1 MNNFYVVI
9 KMEDKK
15 IKEFVKERY
24 SKIVTKEEDS
34 CGCSCCGGSE
44 DNSVIKR
51 AEEVGYTMEEIKS
64 IPSDAV
70 FGLGCGNPTA
80 LAEINPGETVL
91 DLGSGG
97 GIDVFLAAN
106 KVGEEGKVIGVD
118 MTPEM
123 VETAVKNAKEGG
135 YENVEFK
142 HGEIENL
149 PVENNIID
157 VIISNC
163 VINLTPNKSNAF
175 KEAFRVLKP
184 NGRILVS
191 DIVTEGEIPLEIRK
205 NFEAWAGCIAG
216 ALDKQEYLET
226 IRNAGFNEVEIV
238 SEKVYT
244 EPNMDERLIGKIISV
259 QVKALKSEESKE
271 IGCCETQSSEE
282 SKEIGCC
289 ESESADEPEDDS
301 GCGCGC
307 GKEYSDE
314 SLIDNPNKPKFLAD
328 DDFIEEFENYAHSI
342 GIKNVGYAQITPEL
356 LISDKFIQYPNA
368 IVLTM
373 EMGKEIIEATPGPE
387 AQKLNDSAYEKL
399 GTMTYK
405 LSDYLREKGYA
416 TEVAHPYGAVVKFSQ
431 LGQKAGLGWL
441 GQSGLLITPELGP
454 RQKISAIFVSIANLP
469 IKEDNEHSWITDYC
483 EKCGKCIKACPEK
496 ALIEKESCCGPKE
509 IKFIQK
515 LCIGCSEGCTYCIE
529 ECPFEQKEYTYIK
542 DRFDKMNAKLMEKR
556 NKETVNGVLLS
567 YTTIFFVI

>member
-1 MNNFYVVI
+1 MNNVYVVI

-184 NGRILVS
+184 DGRILVS
-191 DIVTEGEIPLEIRK
+191 DLVTEGEIPLEIRK

-216 ALDKQEYLET
+216 ALDKQEYLDT
-226 IRNAGFNEVEIV
+226 IKNAGFNEVEIV
-238 SEKVYT
+238 SEKAYT

-259 QVKALKSEESKE
+259 QVKALKSRR
-271 IGCCETQSSEE
+271 I
-282 SKEIGCC
+282 
-289 ESESADEPEDDS
+289 
-301 GCGCGC
+301 
-307 GKEYSDE
+307 
-314 SLIDNPNKPKFLAD
+314 
-328 DDFIEEFENYAHSI
+328 
-342 GIKNVGYAQITPEL
+342 
-356 LISDKFIQYPNA
+356 
-368 IVLTM
+368 
-373 EMGKEIIEATPGPE
+373 
-387 AQKLNDSAYEKL
+387 
-399 GTMTYK
+399 
-405 LSDYLREKGYA
+405 
-416 TEVAHPYGAVVKFSQ
+416 
-431 LGQKAGLGWL
+431 
-441 GQSGLLITPELGP
+441 
-454 RQKISAIFVSIANLP
+454 
-469 IKEDNEHSWITDYC
+469 
-483 EKCGKCIKACPEK
+483 
-496 ALIEKESCCGPKE
+496 
-509 IKFIQK
+509 
-515 LCIGCSEGCTYCIE
+515 
-529 ECPFEQKEYTYIK
+529 
-542 DRFDKMNAKLMEKR
+542 
-556 NKETVNGVLLS
+556 
-567 YTTIFFVI
+567 

>member
-1 MNNFYVVI
+1 MNNVYVVI
-9 KMEDKK
+9 KMEEKK

-24 SKIVTKEEDS
+24 SKIAIKDEDS

-123 VETAVKNAKEGG
+123 VETAVKNAEEGG

-149 PVENNIID
+149 PVKNNNID

-191 DIVTEGEIPLEIRK
+191 DLVTEGEIPLEIRK

-238 SEKVYT
+238 SEKAYT
-244 EPNMDERLIGKIISV
+244 EPKMDERLIGKIISV

-314 SLIDNPNKPKFLAD
+314 SLIDNPKKPKFIAD

-387 AQKLNDSAYEKL
+387 AQRLNDSAYEKL

-556 NKETVNGVLLS
+556 NKECP
-567 YTTIFFVI
+567 

>member
-1 MNNFYVVI
+1 MNNVYVVI
-9 KMEDKK
+9 KMEEKN

-44 DNSVIKR
+44 DKSVIKR

-123 VETAVKNAKEGG
+123 VETAIKNAKEGG

-149 PVENNIID
+149 PVENNNID

-191 DIVTEGEIPLEIRK
+191 DLVTEGEIPLEIRK

-238 SEKVYT
+238 SEKAYT
-244 EPNMDERLIGKIISV
+244 EPKMDERLIGKIISV
-259 QVKALKSEESKE
+259 QVKALKSGKSKE

-282 SKEIGCC
+282 SNEIGCC

-328 DDFIEEFENYAHSI
+328 DDFIEQFENYAHSI

-373 EMGKEIIEATPGPE
+373 EMSKEIIEATPGPE

-469 IKEDNEHSWITDYC
+469 IKDDNEHSWITDYC

-556 NKETVNGVLLS
+556 NKER
-567 YTTIFFVI
+567 

>member
-1 MNNFYVVI
+1 
-9 KMEDKK
+9 
-15 IKEFVKERY
+15 
-24 SKIVTKEEDS
+24 
-34 CGCSCCGGSE
+34 
-44 DNSVIKR
+44 
-51 AEEVGYTMEEIKS
+51 
-64 IPSDAV
+64 
-70 FGLGCGNPTA
+70 
-80 LAEINPGETVL
+80 
-91 DLGSGG
+91 
-97 GIDVFLAAN
+97 
-106 KVGEEGKVIGVD
+106 
-118 MTPEM
+118 
-123 VETAVKNAKEGG
+123 
-135 YENVEFK
+135 
-142 HGEIENL
+142 
-149 PVENNIID
+149 
-157 VIISNC
+157 
-163 VINLTPNKSNAF
+163 
-175 KEAFRVLKP
+175 
-184 NGRILVS
+184 
-191 DIVTEGEIPLEIRK
+191 
-205 NFEAWAGCIAG
+205 
-216 ALDKQEYLET
+216 
-226 IRNAGFNEVEIV
+226 
-238 SEKVYT
+238 
-244 EPNMDERLIGKIISV
+244 MDERLIGKIVSV
-259 QVKALKSEESKE
+259 QVKALKLEEPKE

-289 ESESADEPEDDS
+289 ESESADEPEDDG

-314 SLIDNPNKPKFLAD
+314 SLIDNPDKPKFLAD

-373 EMGKEIIEATPGPE
+373 EMSKEIIEATPGPE
-387 AQKLNDSAYEKL
+387 AQRLNDSAYEKL

-469 IKEDNEHSWITDYC
+469 IKDDSEHSWITDYC

-556 NKETVNGVLLS
+556 NRER
-567 YTTIFFVI
+567 

>member
-1 MNNFYVVI
+1 MNNVYVVI
-9 KMEDKK
+9 KMEEKK
-15 IKEFVKERY
+15 IKEFVKESY
-24 SKIVTKEEDS
+24 SKIVTKEENS
-34 CGCSCCGGSE
+34 CGCSCCGGTE
-44 DNSVIKR
+44 ENSVIKKA
-51 AEEVGYTMEEIKS
+51 AEAGYTMEEIKS

-149 PVENNIID
+149 PVENNIAD

-184 NGRILVS
+184 YGRILVS

-205 NFEAWAGCIAG
+205 NFESWAACIAG
-216 ALDKQEYLET
+216 AMDKQEYLDT
-226 IRNAGFNEVEIV
+226 IKNAGFKEVEIV

-244 EPNMDERLIGKIISV
+244 EPNMDERIIGKIISV
-259 QVKALKSEESKE
+259 QVKAQNLEENKE
-271 IGCCETQSSEE
+271 IGCCETETVDKSIEG
-282 SKEIGCC
+282 GCC
-289 ESESADEPEDDS
+289 GSESVDESTKDNSNEDS

-307 GKEYSDE
+307 GKEYPDE
-314 SLIDNPNKPKFLAD
+314 SLINNPNKPKFLAEA
-328 DDFIEEFENYAHSI
+328 DFIKEFENYAHSI
-342 GIKNVGYAQITPEL
+342 GIKNLGYAQITPEL
-356 LISDKFIQYPNA
+356 LINDKFIQYPNA

-373 EMGKEIIEATPGPE
+373 EMGKEIIETTPGPE
-387 AQKLNDSAYEKL
+387 AQKLNDLAYEKL
-399 GTMTYK
+399 GNMTYK
-405 LSDYLREKGYA
+405 LSDYLRENGYA
-416 TEVAHPYGAVVKFSQ
+416 TEVAHPYGAIVKFSQ

-509 IKFIQK
+509 IKFIEK

-542 DRFDKMNAKLMEKR
+542 NRFDKMNAKLMD
-556 NKETVNGVLLS
+556 KEIKN
-567 YTTIFFVI
+567 

>member
-1 MNNFYVVI
+1 MNNVYVVI
-9 KMEDKK
+9 KMEEKK
-15 IKEFVKERY
+15 IKEFVKESY
-24 SKIVTKEEDS
+24 SKIVTKEENS
-34 CGCSCCGGSE
+34 CGCSCCGGTE
-44 DNSVIKR
+44 ENSVIKKV
-51 AEEVGYTMEEIKS
+51 AEAGYTMEEIKS

-123 VETAVKNAKEGG
+123 VETAVKNANEGG

-149 PVENNIID
+149 PVENNIAD

-184 NGRILVS
+184 DGRILVS

-205 NFEAWAGCIAG
+205 NFESWAACIAG
-216 ALDKQEYLET
+216 AMDKQEYMDT
-226 IRNAGFNEVEIV
+226 IKNAGFKEVEIV

-244 EPNMDERLIGKIISV
+244 EPNMDERIIGKIVSV
-259 QVKALKSEESKE
+259 QVKAQKLEENKE
-271 IGCCETQSSEE
+271 NGCCETETVDKSIESGCCGSESVDE
-282 SKEIGCC
+282 STKDNSKE
-289 ESESADEPEDDS
+289 DS

-307 GKEYSDE
+307 GKEYPDE
-314 SLIDNPNKPKFLAD
+314 SLINNPNKPKFLAEA
-328 DDFIEEFENYAHSI
+328 DFIKEFENYAHLI
-342 GIKNVGYAQITPEL
+342 GIKNLGYAQITPEL
-356 LISDKFIQYPNA
+356 LINDKFIQYPNA

-373 EMGKEIIEATPGPE
+373 EMGKEIIETIPGPE
-387 AQKLNDSAYEKL
+387 AQKLNDLAYEKL
-399 GTMTYK
+399 GNMTYK
-405 LSDYLREKGYA
+405 LSDYLRENGYA
-416 TEVAHPYGAVVKFSQ
+416 TEVAHPYGAIVKFSQ

-469 IKEDNEHSWITDYC
+469 IKEDNEHTWIPDYC

-509 IKFIQK
+509 IKFIEK

-529 ECPFEQKEYTYIK
+529 ECPFEQKEYKYIK
-542 DRFDKMNAKLMEKR
+542 NRFDKMNAKLMD
-556 NKETVNGVLLS
+556 KEIKN
-567 YTTIFFVI
+567 

>member
-1 MNNFYVVI
+1 MNNVYVVI

-51 AEEVGYTMEEIKS
+51 AEEAGYTMEEIKS

-184 NGRILVS
+184 DGRILVS

-238 SEKVYT
+238 SEKAYT

-328 DDFIEEFENYAHSI
+328 DDFIEQFENYAHSI

-509 IKFIQK
+509 IEFIQK
-515 LCIGCSEGCTYCIE
+515 LMY
-529 ECPFEQKEYTYIK
+529 
-542 DRFDKMNAKLMEKR
+542 RL
-556 NKETVNGVLLS
+556 
-567 YTTIFFVI
+567 

>member
-1 MNNFYVVI
+1 MNNVYVVI

-51 AEEVGYTMEEIKS
+51 AEEAGYTMEEIKS

-191 DIVTEGEIPLEIRK
+191 DLVTEGEIPLEIRK

-238 SEKVYT
+238 SEKAYT
-244 EPNMDERLIGKIISV
+244 EPKMDERLIGKIISV
-259 QVKALKSEESKE
+259 QVKALKSEKSKE

-328 DDFIEEFENYAHSI
+328 DDFIEQFENYAHSI

-469 IKEDNEHSWITDYC
+469 IKDDNEHSWITDYC

-556 NKETVNGVLLS
+556 NKER
-567 YTTIFFVI
+567 

>member
-1 MNNFYVVI
+1 
-9 KMEDKK
+9 
-15 IKEFVKERY
+15 
-24 SKIVTKEEDS
+24 
-34 CGCSCCGGSE
+34 
-44 DNSVIKR
+44 
-51 AEEVGYTMEEIKS
+51 
-64 IPSDAV
+64 
-70 FGLGCGNPTA
+70 
-80 LAEINPGETVL
+80 
-91 DLGSGG
+91 
-97 GIDVFLAAN
+97 
-106 KVGEEGKVIGVD
+106 
-118 MTPEM
+118 
-123 VETAVKNAKEGG
+123 
-135 YENVEFK
+135 
-142 HGEIENL
+142 
-149 PVENNIID
+149 
-157 VIISNC
+157 
-163 VINLTPNKSNAF
+163 
-175 KEAFRVLKP
+175 
-184 NGRILVS
+184 
-191 DIVTEGEIPLEIRK
+191 
-205 NFEAWAGCIAG
+205 
-216 ALDKQEYLET
+216 
-226 IRNAGFNEVEIV
+226 
-238 SEKVYT
+238 
-244 EPNMDERLIGKIISV
+244 
-259 QVKALKSEESKE
+259 
-271 IGCCETQSSEE
+271 
-282 SKEIGCC
+282 
-289 ESESADEPEDDS
+289 
-301 GCGCGC
+301 
-307 GKEYSDE
+307 
-314 SLIDNPNKPKFLAD
+314 
-328 DDFIEEFENYAHSI
+328 
-342 GIKNVGYAQITPEL
+342 
-356 LISDKFIQYPNA
+356 
-368 IVLTM
+368 M